1 MDRMTQILEKL
12 ISRTHEGKVNWRP
25 TANPDGFLTTL
36 DTIGVI
42 VSSRSNLGF
51 GSLYKVEIQNEEGVA
66 LEIME
71 TPDDVIGFVGQ
82 EGVANQ
88 EQSRLIERLFQ
99 LARQSALKVDSTLE
113 ELANHLDA
121 IR

>member
-1 MDRMTQILEKL
+1 M
-12 ISRTHEGKVNWRP
+12 
-25 TANPDGFLTTL
+25 
-36 DTIGVI
+36 I